1 MIWPVTFDRIPHT
14 YVQAIDTTAKIP
26 EKGSCKTEGKREGSF
41 MLTHVISL
49 CMGHS
54 FPLT

>member
-1 MIWPVTFDRIPHT
+1 MIWPMTFDRIPHT
-14 YVQAIDTTAKIP
+14 YVQAIDITAKIQENVP
-26 EKGSCKTEGKREGSF
+26 AKQEGKREGSF